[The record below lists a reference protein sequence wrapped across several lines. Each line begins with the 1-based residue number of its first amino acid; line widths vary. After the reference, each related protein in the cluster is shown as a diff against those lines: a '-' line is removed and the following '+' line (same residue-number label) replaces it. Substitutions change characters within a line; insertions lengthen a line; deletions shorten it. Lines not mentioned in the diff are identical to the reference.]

1 LRTTIDDSGGAMSKR
16 LFMTSISTLGIALG
30 SVGAAGSAAAAP
42 PPCPGGFE
50 LRTEAEVLAVAT
62 PGFEGAIAAAD
73 ENDNDLL
80 CFKPLPEPIP
90 LFEPTFLYRDDRSS
104 T

>member
-1 LRTTIDDSGGAMSKR
+1 M
-16 LFMTSISTLGIALG
+16 
-30 SVGAAGSAAAAP
+30 
-42 PPCPGGFE
+42 
-50 LRTEAEVLAVAT
+50 RTEAEVLAVAT

-73 ENDNDLL
+73 ENDNNLL

-90 LFEPTFLYRDDRSS
+90 LFEPTFLYRDDRSP

>member
-1 LRTTIDDSGGAMSKR
+1 MSKR
-16 LFMTSISTLGIALG
+16 LLATSISTLGIALG
-30 SVGAAGSAAAAP
+30 SVIEAGSGAAAP

-90 LFEPTFLYRDDRSS
+90 LFEPTFLYRVDRSPA
-104 T
+104 